1 MDSGLEKAK
10 FFFFFVSE
18 NSLQSN
24 MVKLEWQNA
33 LMRSTRMQLR
43 FIPVRIDS
51 SSMPTILTQTLY
63 IDLYTNGFEIALSQ
77 MVQVV
82 KGVNTFS
89 PTHSGYSNL
98 RSSLRWSESSLFIT
112 VFAQHYLEVVPR
124 IAVVFGNP
132 ANNVEVHQVGVAME
146 MSYDGTIPTNDGR
159 TANLRAIGLQLPLT
173 PEFPVEIEVK
183 TTNGSILEY
192 MGVLR
197 ETSTNSW
204 KPIPN

>member
-1 MDSGLEKAK
+1 
-10 FFFFFVSE
+10 
-18 NSLQSN
+18 

-89 PTHSGYSNL
+89 PTHSIIQTYALHLDGLN
-98 RSSLRWSESSLFIT
+98 R
-112 VFAQHYLEVVPR
+112 VYL
-124 IAVVFGNP
+124 
-132 ANNVEVHQVGVAME
+132 
-146 MSYDGTIPTNDGR
+146 
-159 TANLRAIGLQLPLT
+159 
-173 PEFPVEIEVK
+173 
-183 TTNGSILEY
+183 
-192 MGVLR
+192 
-197 ETSTNSW
+197 
-204 KPIPN
+204 